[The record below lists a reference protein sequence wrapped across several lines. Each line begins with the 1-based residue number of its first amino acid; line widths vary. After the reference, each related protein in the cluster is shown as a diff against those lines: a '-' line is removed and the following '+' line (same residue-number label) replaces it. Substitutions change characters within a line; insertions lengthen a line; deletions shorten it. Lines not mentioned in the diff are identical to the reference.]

1 MRWEHGAFV
10 ASPVMR
16 SGPLRMVFHSS
27 SSNSLSFIH
36 TSCKKPPTAS
46 PLNQRAVG
54 EEHVAEHLAQFTGE
68 GEQGHVSPNTGAP

>member
-1 MRWEHGAFV
+1 
-10 ASPVMR
+10 
-16 SGPLRMVFHSS
+16 MVFGSS
-27 SSNSLSFIH
+27 IPLAR
-36 TSCKKPPTAS
+36 KQAS